1 MTDSIDMKTL
11 ARWAGA
17 LYLLIFVAA
26 GFAEGGVRAS
36 VFVLGDA
43 AATAAAIQ
51 ADTGFFRLG
60 IAADAVAFMP
70 DAVVAVLLYFLLRPA
85 GPVLAAVAAALR
97 LIAHPA
103 MATINLVNQWSA
115 LAVLENGGSAEQAYQ
130 LMEAHGFGYLMAGFF
145 FGASLLVL
153 AVLIRRSAIWPTWLA
168 ALVAIAGAGYLIES
182 FGMVMAPGNEA
193 LYTMIVTFSAV
204 IGEFALTGWLFFKGF
219 RGKA

>member
-36 VFVLGDA
+36 VFVFGDA

-51 ADTGFFRLG
+51 ADPGFFRLG
-60 IAADAVAFMP
+60 IAADAVAFMA

-97 LIAHPA
+97 LVAHPA
-103 MATINLVNQWSA
+103 GAIINLANQWSA
-115 LAVLENGGSAEQAYQ
+115 LAVLENSGSPEQAYQ
-130 LMEAHGFGYLMAGFF
+130 LMQAHGFGYILAGFA

-153 AVLIRRSAIWPTWLA
+153 GMLIHRAPTWPSWLA
-168 ALVAIAGAGYLIES
+168 VLVAIAGAGYFIDS
-182 FGMVMAPGNEA
+182 FGMVLAPGNEA

-204 IGEFALTGWLFFKGF
+204 VGEFALTG
-219 RGKA
+219 